1 MELQIIILTFAVVAL
16 GICYVFVSCE
26 SSRNK
31 YRIRDL
37 ETEVEHLKA
46 LVNTNDKFVDKT
58 YDGLI
63 ECSDQVRQLR
73 KELQILEGIQ
83 SKMSDEL
90 FKMNDLDKRI
100 DTLEKSSKINIPIQG
115 QTLYPPCYF
124 ENGIC
129 TNPFHDC
136 VGCPRQFGGGTTIT
150 TTDRTQFKKD

>member
-1 MELQIIILTFAVVAL
+1 MESLIVILSFAFMIL
-16 GICYVFVSCE
+16 SMYYVFVSHE
-26 SSRNK
+26 SAKNK
-31 YRIRDL
+31 SRIRDL

-58 YDGLI
+58 YDGLV
-63 ECSDQVRQLR
+63 ECSEHVRQLR
-73 KELQILEGIQ
+73 KELQILEGTQ

-90 FKMNDLDKRI
+90 LKMNDLDKRI
-100 DTLEKSSKINIPIQG
+100 SVLEKTSTINIPIQG